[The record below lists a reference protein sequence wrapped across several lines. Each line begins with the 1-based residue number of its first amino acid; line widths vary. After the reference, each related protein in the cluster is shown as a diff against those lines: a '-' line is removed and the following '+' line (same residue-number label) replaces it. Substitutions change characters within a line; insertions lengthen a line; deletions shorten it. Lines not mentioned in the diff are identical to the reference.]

1 MCNFVYSFML
11 HRENRTL
18 PIKKKKKREREENS
32 KMAGE
37 KGKVEE
43 EKNDY
48 LGV

>member
-1 MCNFVYSFML
+1 MYIVLCFTERIELYLSN
-11 HRENRTL
+11 
-18 PIKKKKKREREENS
+18 KKKKKEREENS